1 MALCYWVEYANSDR
15 IKILVSY
22 IFRDGIEFI
31 TPENK
36 PSEYSLTYAYP
47 YKVEQEYLQA
57 ESKWNN
63 IVDGLIAETSLTV
76 PPHRYDYTRVT
87 PELRIFLGFPPNPGV
102 QTNFY
107 G

>member
-1 MALCYWVEYANSDR
+1 M
-15 IKILVSY
+15 LVFF
-22 IFRDGIEFI
+22 IIRDGIEFK

-63 IVDGLIAETSLTV
+63 IVDGLIAEISLTV
-76 PPHRYDYTRVT
+76 PPHRYDNNRVT
-87 PELRIFLGFPPNPGV
+87 PEFRIFWVFLANPGV